1 MQNTVK
7 QYKAILAKRNALSHA
22 MGVLELRQ
30 RNGNAQKRRAAHG
43 GDYGNIE
50 RGKLQIAGE

>member
-22 MGVLELRQ
+22 MGVLSYDSET
-30 RNGNAQKRRAAHG
+30 AMPKTARRTWRRLWQ
-43 GDYGNIE
+43 Y
-50 RGKLQIAGE
+50 

>member
-22 MGVLELRQ
+22 MGVLSYDSETAMPK
-30 RNGNAQKRRAAHG
+30 NGAPHMAISKR
-43 GDYGNIE
+43 ICS
-50 RGKLQIAGE
+50 

>member
-22 MGVLELRQ
+22 MG
-30 RNGNAQKRRAAHG
+30 